1 MLKSLKITSLKG
13 QGPGRGGEADMEEVL
28 QPDLCVIGA
37 GSGGLSVAAAAAQF
51 GVPVVL
57 IEKGRMGGDCLNYGC
72 VPSKALL
79 AAAKRAEAVRTA
91 SAFGVDVIEAQIDH
105 ARVHDH
111 VHGVIAAIAPND
123 SVERFTGLG
132 VRVIQATA
140 NFLDRNTV
148 EAGRVLVRARR
159 FVVATGSS
167 PSIPPIPGLNEVR
180 YYTNETIFD
189 VNERIQHLI
198 VLGGGPIGVE
208 LAQAHKLLGSHVTMI
223 ETATFLGREDP
234 EAAQVVI
241 KKLEDAQ
248 VIMHKGARVERVE
261 RAVQGVAVHIGKQGD
276 TEIIKGTHLLV
287 ATGRRPN
294 LNSLHLERAGV
305 AYDEHGI
312 KVDQHLKTTNRR
324 IYAIGDAIGGAQF
337 THLANYHAGIVIR
350 NALFRLRP
358 KVSAAAI
365 PRVTFTEPELAQ
377 VGLTEAEARK
387 RYRHR
392 RIRILRWPFADN
404 DRAQAERT
412 TEGFIKVITKN
423 NGVILGCTIVGA
435 SAGELIQLWVIAI
448 QKGMKVGDI
457 TGFVLPYPTLSE
469 ISKRVA
475 FTYYQPTLTKRWV
488 RSIIGLLRRF
498 G

>member
-1 MLKSLKITSLKG
+1 
-13 QGPGRGGEADMEEVL
+13 MEEVL

-123 SVERFTGLG
+123 SIERFTGLG
-132 VRVIQATA
+132 VRVLQATA
-140 NFLDRNTV
+140 SFLDRNTV

-167 PSIPPIPGLNEVR
+167 PVIPPVPGLSEVR
-180 YYTNETIFD
+180 YFTNETIFD
-189 VNERIQHLI
+189 VSERIQHLI

-208 LAQAHKLLGSHVTMI
+208 FAQAHKMLGSHVTMI
-223 ETATFLGREDP
+223 EAANFLGHEDP
-234 EAAQVVI
+234 EATQVI
-241 KKLEDAQ
+241 LKRLEDAQ
-248 VIMHKGARVERVE
+248 VMLRQGARVERVE

-294 LNSLHLERAGV
+294 VKSLHLERAGV
-305 AYDEHGI
+305 AYDERGI
-312 KVDQHLKTTNRR
+312 KVNQHLKTTNRR
-324 IYAIGDAIGGAQF
+324 IYAIGDVIGGPQF

-358 KVSAAAI
+358 KVSVGVI

-392 RIRILRWPFADN
+392 NIRILRWPFADN
-404 DRAQAERT
+404 DRAVAERE
-412 TEGFIKVITKN
+412 TEGFIKVITKK
-423 NGVILGCTIVGA
+423 NGEILGCTIVGA
-435 SAGELIQLWVIAI
+435 SAGELIQLWVVAI
-448 QKGMKVGDI
+448 QKGMKVGDL

-475 FTYYQPTLTKRWV
+475 FTYYQPTLTKRWL
-488 RSIIGLLRRF
+488 RSIIALLRRL

>member
-1 MLKSLKITSLKG
+1 
-13 QGPGRGGEADMEEVL
+13 MEEVL
-28 QPDLCVIGA
+28 HPDLCVIGA
-37 GSGGLSVAAAAAQF
+37 GSGGLSVAAAAAQL

-91 SAFGVDVIEAQIDH
+91 APFGVDVIEAQIDH

-140 NFLDRNTV
+140 SFLDKNTV

-159 FVVATGSS
+159 FVVATGSR
-167 PSIPPIPGLNEVR
+167 PIIPPIPGRDEVR
-180 YYTNETIFD
+180 YFTNETIFD

-208 LAQAHKLLGSHVTMI
+208 LAQAHKMLGSHVTMI
-223 ETATFLGREDP
+223 DTASFLGHEDA
-234 EAAQVVI
+234 EATQVLLKRLEGAQVM
-241 KKLEDAQ
+241 LRP
-248 VIMHKGARVERVE
+248 GTRVERVE
-261 RAVQGVAVHIGKQGD
+261 RSVQGVAVHIGKQGE

-294 LNSLHLERAGV
+294 VKSLHLERAGV
-305 AYDEHGI
+305 AYDENGI
-312 KVDQHLKTTNRR
+312 KVNQHLKTTNRR
-324 IYAIGDAIGGAQF
+324 IYAIGDVIGGAQF

-365 PRVTFTEPELAQ
+365 PRVIYTEPELAQ
-377 VGLTEAEARK
+377 VGMTEAEARK
-387 RYRHR
+387 RR
-392 RIRILRWPFADN
+392 RSIRILRWPFADN
-404 DRAQAERT
+404 DRAQAERAT
-412 TEGFIKVITKN
+412 DGFIKAITKK
-423 NGVILGCTIVGA
+423 NGEILGCTIVGA
-435 SAGELIQLWVIAI
+435 SAGELIQLWVVAI
-448 QKGMKVGDI
+448 DKGMKVGDL
-457 TGFVLPYPTLSE
+457 TSFVLPYPTLSE

-475 FTYYQPTLTKRWV
+475 FTYYQPTLTKRWL
-488 RSIIGLLRRF
+488 RSMISLLRRF

>member
-1 MLKSLKITSLKG
+1 
-13 QGPGRGGEADMEEVL
+13 MEEVL
-28 QPDLCVIGA
+28 HPDLCVIGA
-37 GSGGLSVAAAAAQF
+37 GSGGLSIAAAAAQL

-91 SAFGVDVIEAQIDH
+91 APFGVDVIEAQIDH

-140 NFLDRNTV
+140 SFLDKNTV

-159 FVVATGSS
+159 FVVATGSR
-167 PSIPPIPGLNEVR
+167 PIIPPIPGLDEVR
-180 YYTNETIFD
+180 YFTNETIFD

-208 LAQAHKLLGSHVTMI
+208 LAQAHKMLGSHVTMI
-223 ETATFLGREDP
+223 DTASFLGHEDA
-234 EAAQVVI
+234 EATQVLLKRLEGAQVM
-241 KKLEDAQ
+241 LRP
-248 VIMHKGARVERVE
+248 GTRVERVE
-261 RAVQGVAVHIGKQGD
+261 RSVQGVAVHIGKQGE

-294 LNSLHLERAGV
+294 VKSLHLERAGV
-305 AYDEHGI
+305 AYDENGI
-312 KVDQHLKTTNRR
+312 KVNQHLKTTNRR
-324 IYAIGDAIGGAQF
+324 IYAIGDVIGGAQF

-365 PRVTFTEPELAQ
+365 PRVIYTEPELAQ

-387 RYRHR
+387 RR
-392 RIRILRWPFADN
+392 RSIRILRWPFADN
-404 DRAQAERT
+404 DRAQAERAT
-412 TEGFIKVITKN
+412 DGFIKAITKK
-423 NGVILGCTIVGA
+423 NGEILGCTIVGA
-435 SAGELIQLWVIAI
+435 AAGELIQLWVVAI
-448 QKGMKVGDI
+448 DKGMKVGDL
-457 TGFVLPYPTLSE
+457 TSFVLPYPTLSE

-475 FTYYQPTLTKRWV
+475 FTYYQPTLTKRWL
-488 RSIIGLLRRF
+488 RSMISLLRRF

>member
-1 MLKSLKITSLKG
+1 
-13 QGPGRGGEADMEEVL
+13 MEEVL
-28 QPDLCVIGA
+28 HPDLCVIGA
-37 GSGGLSVAAAAAQF
+37 GSGGLSVAAAAAQL

-91 SAFGVDVIEAQIDH
+91 APFGVDVIEAQIDH

-140 NFLDRNTV
+140 SFLDKNTV

-159 FVVATGSS
+159 FVVATGSR
-167 PSIPPIPGLNEVR
+167 PIIPPIPGLDEVR
-180 YYTNETIFD
+180 YFTNETIFD

-208 LAQAHKLLGSHVTMI
+208 LAQAHKMLGSHVTMI
-223 ETATFLGREDP
+223 DTASFLGHEDA
-234 EAAQVVI
+234 EATQVLLKRLEGAQVM
-241 KKLEDAQ
+241 LRP
-248 VIMHKGARVERVE
+248 GTRVERVE
-261 RAVQGVAVHIGKQGD
+261 RSVQGVAVHIGKQGE

-294 LNSLHLERAGV
+294 VKSLHLERAGV
-305 AYDEHGI
+305 AYDENGI
-312 KVDQHLKTTNRR
+312 KVNQHLKTTNRR
-324 IYAIGDAIGGAQF
+324 IYAIGDVIGGAQF

-365 PRVTFTEPELAQ
+365 PRVIYTEPELAQ
-377 VGLTEAEARK
+377 VGMTEAEARK
-387 RYRHR
+387 RR
-392 RIRILRWPFADN
+392 RSIRILRWPFADN
-404 DRAQAERT
+404 DRAQAERAT
-412 TEGFIKVITKN
+412 DGFIKAITKK
-423 NGVILGCTIVGA
+423 NGEILGCTIVGA
-435 SAGELIQLWVIAI
+435 SAGELIQLWVVAI
-448 QKGMKVGDI
+448 DKGMKVGDL
-457 TGFVLPYPTLSE
+457 TSFVLPYPTLSE

-475 FTYYQPTLTKRWV
+475 FTYYQPTLTKRWL
-488 RSIIGLLRRF
+488 RSMISLLRRF

>member
-1 MLKSLKITSLKG
+1 
-13 QGPGRGGEADMEEVL
+13 MEEVL
-28 QPDLCVIGA
+28 HPDLCVIGA
-37 GSGGLSVAAAAAQF
+37 GSGGLSVAAAAAQL

-91 SAFGVDVIEAQIDH
+91 APFGVDVIEAQIDH

-140 NFLDRNTV
+140 SFLDKNTV

-159 FVVATGSS
+159 FVVATGSR
-167 PSIPPIPGLNEVR
+167 PIIPPIPGLDEVR
-180 YYTNETIFD
+180 YFTNETIFD

-208 LAQAHKLLGSHVTMI
+208 LAQAHKMLGSHVTMI
-223 ETATFLGREDP
+223 DTASFLGHEDA
-234 EAAQVVI
+234 EATQVLLKRLEGAQVM
-241 KKLEDAQ
+241 LRP
-248 VIMHKGARVERVE
+248 GTRVERVE
-261 RAVQGVAVHIGKQGD
+261 RSVQGVAVHIGKQGE

-294 LNSLHLERAGV
+294 VKSLHLERAGV
-305 AYDEHGI
+305 AYDENGI
-312 KVDQHLKTTNRR
+312 KVNQHLKTTNHR
-324 IYAIGDAIGGAQF
+324 IYAIGDVIGGAQF

-365 PRVTFTEPELAQ
+365 PRVIYTEPELAQ

-387 RYRHR
+387 CR
-392 RIRILRWPFADN
+392 RSIRILRWPFADN
-404 DRAQAERT
+404 DRAQAERAT
-412 TEGFIKVITKN
+412 DGFIKVITKK
-423 NGVILGCTIVGA
+423 NGEILGCTIVGA
-435 SAGELIQLWVIAI
+435 AAGELIQLWVVAI
-448 QKGMKVGDI
+448 DKGMKVGDL
-457 TGFVLPYPTLSE
+457 TNFVLPYPTLSE

-475 FTYYQPTLTKRWV
+475 FTYYQPTLTKRWL
-488 RSIIGLLRRF
+488 RSMMSLLRRF